1 MVGKYSVS
9 YIVGLAVG
17 IVLVFGIL
25 IFAIKRFNS
34 DKSMK
39 TKYDERQ
46 QLVRGLAYKYSFW
59 TMVFLIAGV
68 IVLDVCGIDLPLQ
81 NSVLYFLI
89 ILISMMIHTSYCIFN
104 DGYFGIN
111 NNPKQYY
118 WFFVF
123 IGLFN
128 VLVGIIN
135 CRGGRLLSEG
145 KLDTPAINL
154 FCGLMFVLLGI
165 CIVIK
170 KFITKNEDIDEDDED
185 EE

>member
-1 MVGKYSVS
+1 MKPIFYCLGV
-9 YIVGLAVG
+9 IVGIIIA
-17 IVLVFGIL
+17 IL
-25 IFAIKRFNS
+25 LDIFFLKRFNT
-34 DKSMK
+34 DNDIN
-39 TKYDERQ
+39 TKYDETQ
-46 QLVRGLAYKYSFW
+46 QIVRGKGYKYSFW
-59 TMVFLIAGV
+59 TMVFLIAGA
-68 IVLDVCGIDLPLQ
+68 IVLDACGIELPLQ

-89 ILISMMIHTSYCIFN
+89 ILISIMVHTSYCIFN

-170 KFITKNEDIDEDDED
+170 KFITKNDDIDEDDED

>member
-1 MVGKYSVS
+1 MKPLFYCLGV
-9 YIVGLAVG
+9 IVGIIIA
-17 IVLVFGIL
+17 IL
-25 IFAIKRFNS
+25 LDIFFLKRFNI
-34 DKSMK
+34 DNDIN

-46 QLVRGLAYKYSFW
+46 QIVRGKGYKYSFW

-89 ILISMMIHTSYCIFN
+89 ILISIMVHTSYCIFN

-135 CRGGRLLSEG
+135 CRGGRLISEG

-170 KFITKNEDIDEDDED
+170 RFITKNDDIDEDDED

>member
-1 MVGKYSVS
+1 MKPIFYCLGV
-9 YIVGLAVG
+9 IVGIIIA
-17 IVLVFGIL
+17 IL
-25 IFAIKRFNS
+25 LDIFFLKRFNT
-34 DKSMK
+34 DNDINI
-39 TKYDERQ
+39 KYDERQ
-46 QLVRGLAYKYSFW
+46 QIVRGKGYKYSFW
-59 TMVFLIAGV
+59 TMVFLIAGA
-68 IVLDVCGIDLPLQ
+68 IVLDACGIDLPLQ

-89 ILISMMIHTSYCIFN
+89 ILISIMVHTSYCIFN

-135 CRGGRLLSEG
+135 CRGGRLISEG

-170 KFITKNEDIDEDDED
+170 KFITKNDDIDEDDED

>member
-1 MVGKYSVS
+1 MKPIFYCLGV
-9 YIVGLAVG
+9 IVGIIIA
-17 IVLVFGIL
+17 IL
-25 IFAIKRFNS
+25 LDIFFLKRFNT
-34 DKSMK
+34 DNDINI
-39 TKYDERQ
+39 KYDERQ
-46 QLVRGLAYKYSFW
+46 QIVRGKGYKYSFW
-59 TMVFLIAGV
+59 TMVFLIAGA
-68 IVLDVCGIDLPLQ
+68 IVLDACGIDLPLQ

-89 ILISMMIHTSYCIFN
+89 ILISIMVHTSYCIFN

-170 KFITKNEDIDEDDED
+170 KFITKNDDIDEDDED